1 MKYLKKFNEK
11 LSYDDV
17 ETDDVD
23 TVEYIINQIEEATER
38 KVVEVSGKY
47 KDEDIDLGLT
57 LDNGDKV
64 SINYEWA
71 PYSGYSSIARRMMGV
86 IEVEYKTS
94 SGETIRKND
103 NDVDVEAGREIYGLL
118 KEILK
123 DLVDD
128 EELDYWP
135 YNIVLPPDFE
145 NRYDVDNETY
155 GYTNIIVGFESEEQA
170 QKWIQ
175 NLKVNKSNF

>member
-1 MKYLKKFNEK
+1 MKYLKKFNEN
-11 LSYDDV
+11 LSYDSV

-23 TVEYIINQIEEATER
+23 TVEYIINQIEEATKT

-57 LDNGDKV
+57 LDNGDKI
-64 SINYEWA
+64 SINYEFA
-71 PYSGYSSIARRMMGV
+71 PYSGYSSITGRMMGV
-86 IEVEYKTS
+86 IEVEYKTKDK
-94 SGETIRKND
+94 TIRKND

-118 KEILK
+118 KEILN
-123 DLVDD
+123 DLGDD

-135 YNIVLPPDFE
+135 YHIVLPPDFE

-155 GYTNIIVGFESEEQA
+155 GYTNITIGFESEEQA

-175 NLKVNKSNF
+175 SLKVNKYK